1 MDTTQDAVDRGT
13 GRRATSGPRRRP
25 PQRGSSRSPVRGAIA
40 TVVALLV
47 VLAVVFLG
55 LRAARADTALPG
67 ITVAG
72 VDVGGQSPEEVTS
85 AIAGLDD
92 ARRTRTITVTR
103 GTDEVV
109 STAEELGYALDVEA
123 TVAAVMDRGRQ
134 ANPLLAFRDQVRATF
149 VPLTVPPIAAFDSI
163 AFERWIDRIADD
175 LALPPIEADL
185 VITGTTVE
193 VVQPQPGETIDV
205 EALRSAALEAL
216 QDGGDAA
223 IEVPTVVTTPST
235 DPEAIADLAA
245 AAELAISAP
254 VTLIRGDVR
263 LSLTGERIGALL
275 QVRAEA
281 VSEGGD
287 ADLELVIDPDRLLA
301 MLPAEQFAA
310 LAQPPQ
316 DASIE
321 VTGGQVVVTPSVDG
335 FAFDAVAAAEQVLEV
350 ATTPGPRSA
359 ELTGELTEPEVT
371 TEDIEAMGI
380 VEQVATFTTE
390 HPCCQSRVTN
400 IQRMADIVRGT
411 IVMPGETF
419 SLNGLVGPRTTDKG
433 FVGGGA
439 ISGGEFVEQIG
450 GGVSQF
456 TTTMFN
462 TIYFGGYDIV
472 EFKPHSYYI
481 SRYPL
486 GREATLNYDPPVDL
500 KFTNDSPHAIWIDTG
515 YTDTSITVSF
525 WSTEYAEVTST
536 TGDRYG
542 LREPR
547 EEREESDE
555 LPAGEER
562 VVQSGRDGF
571 SVDFTRTIAY
581 VDGRTATETYTTVY
595 LAEPRIVMVGTGD
608 GQDDEEPTEE
618 PTEPAPGPTEGPDP
632 EPTPPAP
639 APTDEPAP
647 APAPSAAPEPA
658 PSDGGAG

>member
-1 MDTTQDAVDRGT
+1 
-13 GRRATSGPRRRP
+13 
-25 PQRGSSRSPVRGAIA
+25 
-40 TVVALLV
+40 VALLV